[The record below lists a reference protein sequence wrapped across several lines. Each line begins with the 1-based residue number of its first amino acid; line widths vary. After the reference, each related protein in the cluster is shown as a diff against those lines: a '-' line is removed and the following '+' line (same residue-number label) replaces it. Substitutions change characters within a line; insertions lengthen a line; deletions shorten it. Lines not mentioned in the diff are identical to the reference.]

1 VAVQA
6 VPAEEEGVAQENGWM
21 AHGHQNGKKSNG
33 KKSNYGVSNSHYG
46 RRPPEGG
53 TPTG

>member
-21 AHGHQNGKKSNG
+21 AHGHQNGKKSERE
-33 KKSNYGVSNSHYG
+33 KIEREKI
-46 RRPPEGG
+46 ELWC
-53 TPTG
+53 